1 MIRRWQENLLR
12 QGLADRRGVHLTGA
26 RQCGKS
32 TLAEFVADGQMRHLT
47 LDESIYLKAAKDD
60 PMTFVDRRDGRTLV
74 IDEVQ
79 KAPELLNAIKVKVDH
94 DNSRGQYLITGSS
107 NLHFVKEVSDS
118 LAGRLGRVRLRTVTL
133 GELKDGAGDFLQRAF
148 DRDFPQT
155 LDKFD
160 KRDVI
165 HCAFCGGYPE
175 PLEFSDRSRKAWYR
189 EYLDDLLRKDIR
201 DVTEIRKLDSLR
213 KVAHWLL
220 AYSSKFFEMKDMC
233 AASGIGKETA
243 ETYLSALMA
252 LYVFDGVPPWSD
264 SDYAKLG
271 KRTKYYAADAGLLAN
286 LLGWNEDSA
295 YYDDDVCGKLVETW
309 AYHEVAA
316 LVDMW
321 PEYELTQY
329 RDSDK
334 REIDFLVK
342 GADGQLLGIE
352 VKSGTV
358 GEGDFKH
365 LKWFATHLARS
376 RFTGVV
382 LYSGRD
388 VLSFGNDMF
397 AVPLSALAI

>member
-118 LAGRLGRVRLRTVTL
+118 LAGRLGRMRLRTVTL

-165 HCAFCGGYPE
+165 HCVFCGGYPE

-220 AYSSKFFEMKDMC
+220 VYSSKFFEMKDMC

-243 ETYLSALMA
+243 DTYLSALMA
-252 LYVFDGVPPWSD
+252 LYVFDGVPPWSN

-334 REIDFLVK
+334 REIDFLVN
-342 GADGQLLGIE
+342 GADGQILGIE

-358 GEGDFKH
+358 GEGDFRH

-397 AVPLSALAI
+397 AVPLSALAL

>member
-12 QGLADRRGVHLTGA
+12 QGLSDRRGVHLTGA

-47 LDESIYLKAAKDD
+47 LDEAIYLKAAKDD
-60 PMTFVDRRDGRTLV
+60 PTTFVDRRDGKTLV

-107 NLHFVKEVSDS
+107 NLHFVKAVSDS
-118 LAGRLGRVRLRTVTL
+118 LAGRLGRVRLRTMTL
-133 GELKDGAGDFLQRAF
+133 GELKGGVGDFLQRAF
-148 DRDFPQT
+148 AHDFPQT
-155 LDKFD
+155 FDKFD

-175 PLEFSDRSRKAWYR
+175 PMGFRLNSRISWYR

-233 AASGIGKETA
+233 AVSGLGKETA
-243 ETYLSALMA
+243 DTYLSALQA
-252 LYVFDGVPPWSD
+252 LYVFDGIPPWSD

-271 KRTKYYAADAGLLAN
+271 KRTKYYAADPGLPAN

-295 YYDDDVCGKLVETW
+295 YYDDDICGKLVETW
-309 AYHEVAA
+309 AYHEIAS
-316 LVDMW
+316 LVDLH
-321 PEYELTQY
+321 PGYELTHY
-329 RDSDK
+329 RDSDR

-342 GADGQLLGIE
+342 GKDDELVGIE

-358 GEGDFKH
+358 GAGDFKH
-365 LKWFATHLARS
+365 LKWFASHLARR
-376 RFTGVV
+376 RFTGIV
-382 LYSGRD
+382 LYSGKD
-388 VLSFGNDMF
+388 ALSFGNDMY
-397 AVPLSALAI
+397 AVPLSALAV

>member
-12 QGLADRRGVHLTGA
+12 QGLADRRGVHMTGA

-118 LAGRLGRVRLRTVTL
+118 LAGRLGRVRLRTMTL
-133 GELKDGAGDFLQRAF
+133 GELKGGAGDFLQRAF
-148 DRDFPQT
+148 ARDFPQT

-160 KRDVI
+160 KRAVI

-175 PLEFSDRSRKAWYR
+175 PLEFSVRSRKAWYR

-201 DVTEIRKLDSLR
+201 DMTEIRKLDSLR

-243 ETYLSALMA
+243 DTYLSALMA
-252 LYVFDGVPPWSD
+252 LYVFDGVSPWSD

-271 KRTKYYAADAGLLAN
+271 KRTKYYAADAGLTAN
-286 LLGWNEDSA
+286 LLGWDEDSA

-309 AYHEVAA
+309 AYHEIAA

-321 PEYELTQY
+321 PEYELAQY

>member
-118 LAGRLGRVRLRTVTL
+118 LAGRLGRMRLRTVTL

-165 HCAFCGGYPE
+165 HCVFCGGYPE

-220 AYSSKFFEMKDMC
+220 VYSSKFFEMKDMC

-243 ETYLSALMA
+243 DTYLSALMA
-252 LYVFDGVPPWSD
+252 LYVFDGVPPWSN

-334 REIDFLVK
+334 REIDFLVN
-342 GADGQLLGIE
+342 GADGQILGIE

-358 GEGDFKH
+358 GEGDFRH

>member
-118 LAGRLGRVRLRTVTL
+118 LAGRLGRVRLRTMTL
-133 GELKDGAGDFLQRAF
+133 GELKGGAGDFLQRAF
-148 DRDFPQT
+148 ARDFPQT

-175 PLEFSDRSRKAWYR
+175 PLEFSVRSRKAWYR

-201 DVTEIRKLDSLR
+201 DMTEIRKLDSLR

-243 ETYLSALMA
+243 DTYLSALMA
-252 LYVFDGVPPWSD
+252 LYIFDGVSPWSD

-271 KRTKYYAADAGLLAN
+271 KRTKYYAADAGLTAN
-286 LLGWNEDSA
+286 LLGWDEDSA

-309 AYHEVAA
+309 AYHEIAA

-321 PEYELTQY
+321 PECELTQY

-342 GADGQLLGIE
+342 GAGAQLLGIE

>member
-243 ETYLSALMA
+243 DTYLSALMA
-252 LYVFDGVPPWSD
+252 LYIFDGVPPWSD

>member
-243 ETYLSALMA
+243 DTYLSALMA

-271 KRTKYYAADAGLLAN
+271 KRTKYYAADPGLLAN

>member
-118 LAGRLGRVRLRTVTL
+118 LAGRLGRMRLRTVTL

-165 HCAFCGGYPE
+165 HCVFCGGYPE

-220 AYSSKFFEMKDMC
+220 AYSSKFFAMKDMC

-243 ETYLSALMA
+243 DTYLSALMA

-334 REIDFLVK
+334 REIDFLVN
-342 GADGQLLGIE
+342 GADGQILGIE

-358 GEGDFKH
+358 GEGDFRH

>member
-12 QGLADRRGVHLTGA
+12 QGLSDRRGVHLTGA

-32 TLAEFVADGQMRHLT
+32 TLAEFVAGGQMRHLT
-47 LDESIYLKAAKDD
+47 LDEAIYMKAAKDD

-118 LAGRLGRVRLRTVTL
+118 LAGRLGRVRLRTMTL
-133 GELKDGAGDFLQRAF
+133 GELKGGAGDFLHRAF
-148 DRDFPQT
+148 AHDFPQT

-175 PLEFSDRSRKAWYR
+175 PLEFSARSRMAWYR

-243 ETYLSALMA
+243 DTYLSALMA

-271 KRTKYYAADAGLLAN
+271 KRTKYYASDAGLPAN

-309 AYHEVAA
+309 AYHEIAA

-342 GADGQLLGIE
+342 GADDHLLGIE
-352 VKSGTV
+352 VKAGTV

-365 LKWFATHLARS
+365 LKWFASHLARR

-388 VLSFGNDMF
+388 VLSFGSDMF
-397 AVPLSALAI
+397 AVPLSALAT

>member
-1 MIRRWQENLLR
+1 
-12 QGLADRRGVHLTGA
+12 
-26 RQCGKS
+26 
-32 TLAEFVADGQMRHLT
+32 
-47 LDESIYLKAAKDD
+47 
-60 PMTFVDRRDGRTLV
+60 
-74 IDEVQ
+74 
-79 KAPELLNAIKVKVDH
+79 
-94 DNSRGQYLITGSS
+94 
-107 NLHFVKEVSDS
+107 
-118 LAGRLGRVRLRTVTL
+118 
-133 GELKDGAGDFLQRAF
+133 
-148 DRDFPQT
+148 
-155 LDKFD
+155 
-160 KRDVI
+160 
-165 HCAFCGGYPE
+165 
-175 PLEFSDRSRKAWYR
+175 
-189 EYLDDLLRKDIR
+189 
-201 DVTEIRKLDSLR
+201 
-213 KVAHWLL
+213 
-220 AYSSKFFEMKDMC
+220 MC

-243 ETYLSALMA
+243 DTYLSALMA
-252 LYVFDGVPPWSD
+252 LYVFDGVSPWSD

-271 KRTKYYAADAGLLAN
+271 KRTKYYAADAGLTAN
-286 LLGWNEDSA
+286 LLGWDEDSA

-309 AYHEVAA
+309 AYHEIAA

-321 PEYELTQY
+321 PEYELAQY

>member
-32 TLAEFVADGQMRHLT
+32 TLAEFVAGGRMRHLT

-118 LAGRLGRVRLRTVTL
+118 LAGRLGRVRLRTMTL
-133 GELKDGAGDFLQRAF
+133 GELKGGAGDFLQRAF
-148 DRDFPQT
+148 ARDFPQA

-220 AYSSKFFEMKDMC
+220 AYSSKFFEMNDMC

-243 ETYLSALMA
+243 DTYLSALMA

-271 KRTKYYAADAGLLAN
+271 KRTKYYAADAGLTAN
-286 LLGWNEDSA
+286 LLGWDEDSA

-309 AYHEVAA
+309 AYHEIAA

-321 PEYELTQY
+321 PEYELAQY

>member
-118 LAGRLGRVRLRTVTL
+118 LAGRLGRVRLRTMTL
-133 GELKDGAGDFLQRAF
+133 GELKGGAGDFLQRAF
-148 DRDFPQT
+148 ARDFPQT

-175 PLEFSDRSRKAWYR
+175 PLEFSVRSRKAWYR

-201 DVTEIRKLDSLR
+201 DMTEIRKLDSLR

-243 ETYLSALMA
+243 DTYLSALMA
-252 LYVFDGVPPWSD
+252 LYVFDGVSPWSD

-271 KRTKYYAADAGLLAN
+271 KRTKYYAADVGLTAN
-286 LLGWNEDSA
+286 ILGWDEDSA

-309 AYHEVAA
+309 AYHEIAA

-321 PEYELTQY
+321 PEYELAQY

>member
-79 KAPELLNAIKVKVDH
+79 KAPEILNAIKVKVDH

-243 ETYLSALMA
+243 DTYLSALMA
-252 LYVFDGVPPWSD
+252 LYIFDGVPPWSD

-358 GEGDFKH
+358 GAGDFRH
-365 LKWFATHLARS
+365 LKWFATNLARS

>member
-175 PLEFSDRSRKAWYR
+175 PLEFSVRSRKAWYR

-243 ETYLSALMA
+243 DTYLSALMA
-252 LYVFDGVPPWSD
+252 LYIFDGVPPWSD

-365 LKWFATHLARS
+365 LKWFASHLARS